1 MPAEQRR
8 KRIVSGSQPTGTLH
22 IGNYVGALKSWV
34 GNQDQYECLFL
45 VADMYAIKNPEA
57 IDAAKLREKTLEFA
71 ALFLA
76 CGIDPNKSTIF
87 IQSQV
92 PAHAQLAWVLS
103 CLTPLERLQR
113 QVYESESGG
122 GVSTGLLLLP
132 VLLAADILLYD
143 TGFVPIGEDQRQ
155 HVEFVSYIA
164 RRFNSLYAPL
174 MKSPQPL
181 IRKKGTLIMGLD
193 DPTVKMSKSI
203 GATRKGHM
211 IGLLDSAGDIKN
223 AIMSAATDPGN
234 TISFKHSKAG
244 VKNLLVLYEALSG
257 MSRADIEKELKD
269 KSYELLKKHLVD
281 LVADTLRP
289 IQQKYY
295 QIRDNTDYLEAILAT
310 GAEHARKIADPRI
323 EMIKGAVGF
332 RTGAKNLD

>member
-22 IGNYVGALKSWV
+22 VGNYVGALKSWV
-34 GNQDQYECLFL
+34 ENQDQYECLFL

-57 IDAAKLREKTLEFA
+57 IDPAKLRDKTLEFA
-71 ALFLA
+71 ALMLA
-76 CGIDPNKSTIF
+76 CGIEPDRSTLF

-92 PAHAQLAWVLS
+92 PAHAELAWILS
-103 CLTPLERLQR
+103 CLTPLDPLQR
-113 QVYESESGG
+113 QVYETERGDG
-122 GVSTGLLLLP
+122 ASTGLLLLP
-132 VLLAADILLYD
+132 VLLAADMLLYD
-143 TGFVPIGEDQRQ
+143 ADLAPIGEDQRQ

-181 IRKKGTLIMGLD
+181 IRKNGALILGLD
-193 DPTVKMSKSI
+193 DPTLKMSKSI

-211 IGLLDSAGDIKN
+211 IGLLDSMEDIKN
-223 AIMSAATDPGN
+223 AVMSAATDSGN
-234 TISFKHSKAG
+234 VISFEHSQAG
-244 VKNLLVLYEALSG
+244 VKNFLVLYGALSG
-257 MSRADIEKELKD
+257 MSRADIEKEFEG

-281 LVADTLRP
+281 LVIETLMP

-295 QIRDNTDYLEAILAT
+295 QIRDNADYLESVLAT
-310 GAEHARKIADPRI
+310 GAEHAREIADPRI

-332 RTGAKNLD
+332 KTG